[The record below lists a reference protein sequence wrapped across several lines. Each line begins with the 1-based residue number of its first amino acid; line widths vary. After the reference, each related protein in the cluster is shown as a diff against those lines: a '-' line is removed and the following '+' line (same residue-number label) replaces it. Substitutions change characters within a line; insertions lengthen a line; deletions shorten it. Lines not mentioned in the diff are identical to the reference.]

1 MRSWKW
7 LLSYVTMA
15 SLGLGFAL
23 VISLKFVRAAHSQSP
38 SNSQAPSSG
47 DLPPEFLN
55 ETGGPTP
62 AAPTAATPPNT
73 AATPAPATSATPS
86 SPPKLS
92 PVPAENPSIAAAP
105 SVTPS
110 AAPSAAAIPSAAASA
125 AQNLGTAQNPTAKP
139 PSTPANAA
147 AAQPTDPNAPEN
159 ITAPAPVPRMG
170 NEDYTYD
177 PTGRRDPF
185 KPYRTLQMIQ
195 AKPPPSTSASAGASS
210 NEPQIPLEP
219 LQRWDLERLKV
230 IGILW
235 EVRAPKAMV
244 RDPDGVV
251 YTVMKNSKVGRYS
264 GYVAAIREGEVVVI
278 ETLEY
283 DGQSKKET
291 KILELGK

>member
-62 AAPTAATPPNT
+62 A
-73 AATPAPATSATPS
+73 
-86 SPPKLS
+86 PKLS